1 MSVRLRCRCGP
12 ARAEARAGIPEVLA
26 AVEGL
31 TGRQKAIAT
40 AVVAEHIETAQPVGS
55 DALRIRHGFAC
66 SSATIRNEMVRL
78 ARGGFLDQPHTSA
91 GRIPLAPAYRLYVDG
106 LRVGAGRLDR
116 DITWIQGEL
125 RRVAGQADAALRLSS
140 GILSRITRYP
150 AVVVSPGEPEA
161 RLIDLSLTSVSAR
174 NVLLSLLDDQGRS
187 EETLI
192 ETAAAVTVAEIE
204 AAERLLRERLV
215 GRRLGGGLR
224 LGEADVPD
232 AGLLEGLRKAF
243 EDAGSARV
251 HVEGT
256 TFILDHPEF
265 GELERLRRMISALTQ
280 SPVLRRALEA
290 AAGGEAPAARI
301 GAEHGIEE
309 LRDCS
314 VVAASYA
321 AGGSRTGTVGVLGP
335 MRMRYALAL
344 EMVST
349 IARHLGH
356 SLAQG
361 EER

>member
-1 MSVRLRCRCGP
+1 MSVRLKQRSG
-12 ARAEARAGIPEVLA
+12 ARADLRADIPEVLA
-26 AVEGL
+26 AVEAL

-55 DALRIRHGFAC
+55 DALRVRHGFSC

-78 ARGGFLDQPHTSA
+78 EQEGYLDQPHTSA

-125 RRVAGQADAALRLSS
+125 RRVAGQAEAALRLSS

-150 AVVVSPGEPEA
+150 AVVVLPGEREA
-161 RLIDLSLTSVSAR
+161 RLIDLSLTPVSAR

-192 ETAAAVTVAEIE
+192 ETTAAVTAAEVE
-204 AAERLLRERLV
+204 GVERLLRERLV

-224 LGEADVPD
+224 LSEADVPD
-232 AGLLEGLRKAF
+232 AGLLEGLREAF
-243 EDAGSARV
+243 EDAGSAQV
-251 HVEGT
+251 YVEGT

-265 GELERLRRMISALTQ
+265 EELGRLRRMISALTQ
-280 SPVLRRALEA
+280 SPLLRRALAA
-290 AAGGEAPAARI
+290 AAGQGGAGAHI
-301 GAEHGIEE
+301 GAEHGVEA

-314 VVAASYA
+314 VVAARYS
-321 AGGSRTGTVGVLGP
+321 AGGGRSGTVGVVGP
-335 MRMRYALAL
+335 MRMKYALAF
-344 EMVST
+344 EMVIT
-349 IARHLGH
+349 IARHLGQ
-356 SLAQG
+356 SLGQG

>member
-1 MSVRLRCRCGP
+1 VP
-12 ARAEARAGIPEVLA
+12 ARANIPEVLA
-26 AVEGL
+26 AVEAL

-55 DALRIRHGFAC
+55 DALRVRHGFSC
-66 SSATIRNEMVRL
+66 SSATIRSEMVRL
-78 ARGGFLDQPHTSA
+78 ERGGYLDQPHTSA

-150 AVVVSPGEPEA
+150 AVVVSPGEREA
-161 RLIDLSLTSVSAR
+161 RLIDLSLTPVSAR
-174 NVLLSLLDDQGRS
+174 NVLLSLLDDEGGTD
-187 EETLI
+187 ETLV
-192 ETAAAVTVAEIE
+192 ETAGPVTVAEVE
-204 AAERLLRERLV
+204 RVERLLRERLV
-215 GRRLGGGLR
+215 GRRLGGGPR
-224 LGEADVPD
+224 LDEDDVPD
-232 AGLLEGLRKAF
+232 PGLLAGLRKAV

-256 TFILDHPEF
+256 TFLLDHPEF

-290 AAGGEAPAARI
+290 AAADETPAARI

-314 VVAASYA
+314 VVAASYP
-321 AGGSRTGTVGVLGP
+321 AGESRSGTVGVVGP

-349 IARHLGH
+349 IARHLGQ